1 MSETIVEIAAR
12 SIIVSGA
19 ATLLSSTWS
28 LPASIMLAERRDLSR
43 IALPVLESM
52 VGIPTVLVGLL
63 LYLLL
68 SSSGPLGFL
77 GLLYTPQAIII
88 GQSILV
94 TPLMIS
100 ISYRVLSM
108 ASKTYGELAE
118 TLGATVWQKRIL
130 VISQSAPGLIGA
142 IIMSFSRA
150 IGELGIALMVGG
162 NISGYTRVM
171 TTAIALEVSKGNY
184 ELAVSLGLILL
195 AISSTIS
202 VMTRMLGIARVDNSP

>member
-52 VGIPTVLVGLL
+52 VGIPTVLIGLL